1 MSKPRG
7 NSTLRAT
14 LASLP
19 KIELHRH
26 LEGSLRLKT
35 LYEIAQQYPL
45 DLPTRNIEELR
56 PYVQVTNDEPNFRNF
71 LGKFDAL
78 RRFYKSPEIIN
89 RFTYEVIEDAVSD
102 NVRYLELRFTPMAL
116 AKTQGYPLHEVV
128 HWALMAVE
136 QARKDFPRVQVEL
149 IASINRHEA
158 MEIAETVTQIAVD
171 HKDVIVALDLA
182 GDEVNFPAAPFA
194 PLFREAKQAGLGIT
208 VHAGEWT
215 GPATVRHA
223 IEALGAERIGHGVR
237 VVEDLEVAQ
246 LARERGVTFEV
257 CVTSN
262 LQSGVIQRISDHP
275 LRDMLFLNLK
285 ATVNTD
291 DPSVSDIS
299 LTDEYEVVVEDLGL
313 TTDHLRTA
321 IITAAHSTFL
331 PPAERGRLVDQF
343 RAELGMDG
351 TSG

>member
-1 MSKPRG
+1 MHKRG
-7 NSTLRAT
+7 NSNLRAT
-14 LASLP
+14 LAQLP
-19 KIELHRH
+19 KIDLHRH
-26 LEGSLRLKT
+26 LEGSLRLST
-35 LYEIAQQYPL
+35 LFEIAQQHKI
-45 DLPTRNIEELR
+45 DLPVRTLEELR

-71 LGKFDAL
+71 LEKFTYL
-78 RRFYKSPEIIN
+78 RMFYLSPEIIN
-89 RFTYEVIEDAVSD
+89 RFTYEVIEDAAKD

-116 AKTQGYPLHEVV
+116 AKTRGYPLHEVS
-128 HWALMAVE
+128 HWALMAVK
-136 QARKDFPRVQVEL
+136 QARQDFPQMRVEL

-158 MEIAETVTQIAVD
+158 LEIAEKVTQIAVD
-171 HKDVIVALDLA
+171 HKEDIVALDLA

-194 PLFREAKQAGLGIT
+194 PLFKEAKRAGLGIT

-223 IEALGAERIGHGVR
+223 IDELGAERIGHGVR
-237 VVEDLEVAQ
+237 TVEDLSVAD

-291 DPSVSDIS
+291 DPAVSDIA
-299 LTDEYEVVVEDLGL
+299 LTDEYEVAIEDLGL
-313 TTDHLRTA
+313 TLDHLKGA
-321 IITAAHSTFL
+321 IVTAAGSAFQPL
-331 PPAERGRLVDQF
+331 AEREKLVKQF
-343 RAELGMDG
+343 KDELGMDAI
-351 TSG
+351 

>member
-7 NSTLRAT
+7 NSTLRAM

-26 LEGSLRLKT
+26 LEGSLRLTT

-45 DLPTRNIEELR
+45 DLPTRSLEELR
-56 PYVQVTNDEPNFRNF
+56 PYVQVTNDEPNYRNF
-71 LGKFDAL
+71 LEKFNAL
-78 RRFYKSPEIIN
+78 RRFYQSPEIIH
-89 RFTYEVIEDAVSD
+89 RFTYEVIEDAAKD
-102 NVRYLELRFTPMAL
+102 NIRYLELRFTPMAL
-116 AKTQGYPLHEVV
+116 SKTQGYPLPEVA
-128 HWALMAVE
+128 HWVLMAVE
-136 QARKDFPRVQVEL
+136 KARQDFPQMRVEL
-149 IASINRHEA
+149 IASINRHESL
-158 MEIAETVTQIAVD
+158 EIAEKVTQIAVD
-171 HKDVIVALDLA
+171 HKADIVALDLA
-182 GDEVNFPAAPFA
+182 GDEVNFPADPFA
-194 PLFREAKQAGLGIT
+194 SLFKEAKQAGLGIT

-237 VVEDLEVAQ
+237 AVEDLGVAQ

-291 DPSVSDIS
+291 DPAVSDIS

-313 TTDHLRTA
+313 TPDHLKA
-321 IITAAHSTFL
+321 ALLTAASATFL
-331 PPAERGRLVDQF
+331 PPVERERLVDQF
-343 RAELGMDG
+343 KLELGMNSA
-351 TSG
+351 SG